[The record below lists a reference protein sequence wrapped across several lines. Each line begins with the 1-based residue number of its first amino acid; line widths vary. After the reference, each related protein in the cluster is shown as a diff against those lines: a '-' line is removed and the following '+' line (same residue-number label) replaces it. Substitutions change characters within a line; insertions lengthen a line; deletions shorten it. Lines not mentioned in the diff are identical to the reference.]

1 MARNC
6 RHLFPMASHLFL
18 SLALPPTLMWFGV
31 GNEIIIITRKKWK
44 LFFLFEE
51 EIGEET
57 QKH

>member
-1 MARNC
+1 
-6 RHLFPMASHLFL
+6 
-18 SLALPPTLMWFGV
+18 MWFGV